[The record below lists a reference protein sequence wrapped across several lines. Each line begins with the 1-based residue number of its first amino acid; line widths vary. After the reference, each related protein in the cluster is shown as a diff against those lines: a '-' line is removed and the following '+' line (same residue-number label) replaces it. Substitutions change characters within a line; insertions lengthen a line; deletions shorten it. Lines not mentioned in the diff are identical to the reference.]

1 MIVSLLDRELDL
13 VARTA
18 QEAMLH
24 RIVVASHRAIA
35 IARALQVVHRPS
47 ALLRVSIVRR
57 SGERAF
63 QHMAVMHP
71 REPIRPLQG
80 ARSARTAP
88 PRLLALVEPLVE
100 PIRPQ
105 CAQLEHRAG
114 LRGEESASKRDH
126 PLVRRL
132 RTMLVLL
139 MVEASAQHGV
149 AVPPIDRVVARP
161 TMNFL
166 RPAVS
171 LPTCSKTLLGS
182 RHPRS
187 LLRHACAR

>member
-1 MIVSLLDRELDL
+1 MIVSLLDQELNL

-24 RIVVASHRAIA
+24 RIVVVDHRPIA
-35 IARALQVVHRPS
+35 IGRALRVVHRPS

-63 QHMAVMHP
+63 RHMAAMHP
-71 REPIRPLQG
+71 REPIRPPQG
-80 ARSARTAP
+80 ARSARNAP
-88 PRLLALVEPLVE
+88 PRLLAPVE

-132 RTMLVLL
+132 RTTLVLL

-187 LLRHACAR
+187 LPRRACAR